1 MEQET
6 SYLTLLPRAASF
18 RVDGPVLELID
29 VDRQRLVAFRALPS
43 RRSRPS

>member
-6 SYLTLLPRAASF
+6 SYLALLSRAVSF

-29 VDRQRLVAFRALPS
+29 VTGSASS
-43 RRSRPS
+43 RTRSP